1 MDIEKNTEETQED
14 VNKTIETSDPSAES
28 VNSETQD
35 TSQIQSADPTAA
47 TVQETEEVTEEIK
60 KKSGVAKRIDR
71 LVKERETLRR
81 ERDELLRQIETTT
94 KHPAGKPIVQ
104 DFESYDQYVD
114 ALTDWKIEQKEKEKI
129 QQKIAID
136 RKEHHQRLLEE
147 FKENSTHFKEK
158 NKDFDEVA
166 FAKKVPYTKEMAELV
181 LTSKKGHEIAYYFG
195 KNIDEATRMAALP
208 LHLLAR
214 EIANLEI
221 KFSTPISPKN
231 ISQTPVPILPLGG
244 SNEVLDKEL
253 SDEMSTEEWMKVRNK
268 KQNKILRI
276 V

>member
-1 MDIEKNTEETQED
+1 MEIEKNTEETQKD
-14 VNKTIETSDPSAES
+14 VNKTIETRDPSAES
-28 VNSETQD
+28 VKSETQD
-35 TSQIQSADPTAA
+35 TSQTESDDPAAA
-47 TVQETEEVTEEIK
+47 TTQETEEVTEEIK
-60 KKSGVAKRIDR
+60 KKSGVAKRIDK

-81 ERDELLRQIETTT
+81 ERDELLKQLETTT

-114 ALTDWKIEQKEKEKI
+114 ALTEWKIEQKEKEKI
-129 QQKIAID
+129 QHQIAID

-166 FAKKVPYTKEMAELV
+166 FAKEVPYTEEMAELV
-181 LTSKKGHEIAYYFG
+181 LTSKKGHEIAYYLG

-221 KFSTPISPKN
+221 KFSIPISPKN
-231 ISQTPVPILPLGG
+231 ISQTPAPISPLGSSG
-244 SNEVLDKEL
+244 ETLNKEL
-253 SDEMSTEEWMKVRNK
+253 SDKMSTEEWIKERNK